1 MNIRIVEAH
10 DIRDAMKGKQLTV
23 EPGERVEVLHGETRE
38 KLSTTLIGRFEN
50 IEYWEGPY
58 LGLNMEAN
66 GRKCTVYMPA
76 SHPVGVRS

>member
-1 MNIRIVEAH
+1 MSTRIVEAD
-10 DIRDAMKGKQLTV
+10 DIHDAMKGQQLTV

-38 KLSTTLIGRFEN
+38 KLTTTLIGRFNN
-50 IEYWEGPY
+50 IEF
-58 LGLNMEAN
+58 LGGSYRGFNIEAN